1 MLELSSWLVIGII
14 YNISHCYLYK
24 KLNNDEFNFN
34 TRLILSCI
42 IIAII
47 NTVVFVN
54 LDWLLNIV
62 IKYIIIVFMIKYIYN
77 DPIDK
82 IFISTLLIYILFS
95 VGEMLFAVTF
105 IKILKVDVDF
115 FKDNCVG
122 IILTNFIILTY
133 SYLLLLTKIKILLKN
148 IVSWYINKK
157 AINILFVSILSII
170 IIFNFIYQNYYNPL
184 YKANGVMIYIFYSAM
199 IIFIVGY
206 FKDKSDNNKLI
217 LKYDQLID
225 YVKVY
230 EEEIDEKNKRQH
242 EYKNQ
247 LILIMEM
254 LDGRNKKAKD
264 YIEKQLELENE
275 IEEYNSVNKLK
286 NLPNVGLKG
295 LIHYKMLEMKKKKIK
310 IYLDINEN
318 VSNNRI
324 KKYLNAY
331 LQDISKIFGVLLDNA
346 IDAAVEGN
354 DKYIIIEISK
364 QKDNLELSIS
374 NTYKGPIIINSM
386 DKEGYSKKGKNRGYG
401 LSLLKDII
409 NKRNDILISREFNGI
424 YFVQNVYFKYK
435 K

>member
-1 MLELSSWLVIGII
+1 MR
-14 YNISHCYLYK
+14 
-24 KLNNDEFNFN
+24 FNFN
-34 TRLILSCI
+34 IRLILSCI